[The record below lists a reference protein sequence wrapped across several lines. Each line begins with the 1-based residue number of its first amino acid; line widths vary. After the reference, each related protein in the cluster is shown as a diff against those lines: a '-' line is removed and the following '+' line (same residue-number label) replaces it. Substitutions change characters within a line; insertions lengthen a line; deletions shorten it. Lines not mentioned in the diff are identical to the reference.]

1 MRRPVSMKKV
11 TVEELLAKA
20 DQPSKDAMRLHPS
33 IPKASSAR
41 TAKTGA
47 GCNPT
52 TRRNG
57 ISA

>member
-41 TAKTGA
+41 A